1 MPTPSSR
8 QPTDRNSLKNNILHL
23 SVLRRKRLFSRHA
36 ACYSPVTG
44 TTGVGPVT
52 GSDVQEN
59 THSTRLTVLLANE
72 QEGWHQTVRQLL
84 EPQGVET
91 VTARSGREALNLI
104 ESRPIHVAVLDQ
116 QMPQLG
122 GMQVIKLM
130 REMHDA
136 PPAILLASQLSTN
149 LLHDALSMHVFSVLS
164 KPVDFNVLLDA
175 LARVLRRHYEGRWPR
190 GNDE

>member
-1 MPTPSSR
+1 MQQT
-8 QPTDRNSLKNNILHL
+8 N
-23 SVLRRKRLFSRHA
+23 
-36 ACYSPVTG
+36 
-44 TTGVGPVT
+44 
-52 GSDVQEN
+52 
-59 THSTRLTVLLANE
+59 HSTRLTVLLANE

-84 EPQGVET
+84 EPQGVAT
-91 VTARSGREALNLI
+91 VSARSGREALSLM

-130 REMHDA
+130 RELHDA

-164 KPVDFNVLLDA
+164 KPVDFNVLLDT
-175 LARVLRRHYEGRWPR
+175 LARVLRRHYEGRWPT
-190 GNDE
+190 GNDEV

>member
-1 MPTPSSR
+1 
-8 QPTDRNSLKNNILHL
+8 
-23 SVLRRKRLFSRHA
+23 
-36 ACYSPVTG
+36 
-44 TTGVGPVT
+44 
-52 GSDVQEN
+52 VQQ
-59 THSTRLTVLLANE
+59 TIYSTRLTVLLADE

-130 REMHDA
+130 RELHGA

-164 KPVDFNVLLDA
+164 KPVDFNVLLDT
-175 LARVLRRHYEGRWPR
+175 LARVLRRHYEGRWPK
-190 GNDE
+190 EQ